1 MLKSDMLAWISLSI
15 VVCNL
20 YLLGTGRLTAMIRAV
35 AAQGI
40 LLSTLPL
47 LLPDS
52 PGRVHTVILV
62 VMSAAIKGIAIPRF
76 LFQALR
82 GVRSTRENGAA
93 VGSSLSVTFGLFITA
108 FAFYAARRL
117 NLSSVIVSPFQ
128 AASAIATAS
137 IGLFLIVTRRS
148 VVGQVIGYL
157 VFENSAFILGLSLAA
172 FQPLLVELGVLLD
185 MLVGVFIMVIAVH
198 YIHAEHDTL
207 AIDALERLV
216 R

>member
-1 MLKSDMLAWISLSI
+1 MLKTDLLAWVSLSI

-20 YLLGTGRLTAMIRAV
+20 YLLGTNRLTAMIRGV

-40 LLSTLPL
+40 LLSALPL

-52 PGRVHTVILV
+52 PGTIHTVVLV
-62 VMSAAIKGIAIPRF
+62 AMSAAVKGIAIPKF
-76 LFQALR
+76 LFRALR
-82 GVRSTRENGAA
+82 GVSATRESPAA
-93 VGSSLSVTFGLFITA
+93 AGPSLSITFGLVITG
-108 FAFYAARRL
+108 FAFYAARSL
-117 NLSSVIVSPFQ
+117 NLSAAMVSPYQ
-128 AASAIATAS
+128 VSSAIATAA

-157 VFENSAFILGLSLAA
+157 VFENSAFILGLSIAS
-172 FQPLLVELGVLLD
+172 FQPLLIELGVLLD

-198 YIHAEHDTL
+198 YIHAEHDTI
-207 AIDALERLV
+207 AIESLERLT